1 MCACVCARTRACIY
15 VPITLSSSHIGPWKV
30 ALAVS
35 TGSEEISKVTSIP
48 QVGAKVGAI
57 SK

>member
-1 MCACVCARTRACIY
+1 MRVCARARACIY

-48 QVGAKVGAI
+48 QVGAEVGAI